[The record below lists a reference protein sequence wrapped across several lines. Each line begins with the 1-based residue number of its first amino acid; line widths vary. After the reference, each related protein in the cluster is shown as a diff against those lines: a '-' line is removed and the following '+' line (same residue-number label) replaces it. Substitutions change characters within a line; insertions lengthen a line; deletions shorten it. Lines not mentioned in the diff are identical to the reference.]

1 MMILKMNR
9 NKRALLCC
17 LFHIIWCCNIL
28 AINHQVECETIY
40 GRYGLQKQQ
49 SAKDYKKYIGKEF
62 SIIQNSTDEKDPNN
76 TFVIQNII
84 TMGNSF
90 LLKYSSIKDLS
101 NIREIKI
108 GLKDKDVSIYNLPF
122 VFMEM
127 IEREINNSIGNTIS
141 FEGAKNVFKIIDT
154 KFEKYS
160 DQSSYKSIVYYI
172 QDSESKIVHRISNMD
187 EDHTK
192 LSHILFKNKRM
203 ASLVS
208 VEKPTNTFEHNK
220 ISAIN
225 LNDSLAFSFA
235 DKIVSV
241 IIQAGHTSFNFIIK
255 NISDNSIKILWN
267 EASYVGTDGFTS
279 QIMHSGIKYFDKEK
293 LQTPTIIISGASLS
307 DGVIPINNATWS
319 DVEKRWIESP
329 LINYDNSSDLDGKT
343 MKLMIPIQIING
355 IVNEYIFTFRIRN
368 EFLFPGVI
376 QVGDDEPTIPNGI
389 DENLQLI
396 LI

>member
-1 MMILKMNR
+1 MIILKMNK

-49 SAKDYKKYIGKEF
+49 SSKDYKKYIGKEF
-62 SIIQNSTDEKDPNN
+62 SIIQNNTDEKDPNN

-101 NIREIKI
+101 NIREMKI
-108 GLKDKDVSIYNLPF
+108 GLKDKDVSIHNLPF
-122 VFMEM
+122 VFMDM

-187 EDHTK
+187 EDYTK

-208 VEKPTNTFEHNK
+208 VEKPTNTFEHNM

-241 IIQAGHTSFNFIIK
+241 IIQAGYTSFNFIIK

-329 LINYDNSSDLDGKT
+329 LINYGNSSDLDGKT
-343 MKLMIPIQIING
+343 MKLMIPIQIVNG

-376 QVGDDEPTIPNGI
+376 QVGDNEPTIPNGI

>member
-1 MMILKMNR
+1 MNK

-49 SAKDYKKYIGKEF
+49 SSKDYKKYIGKEF

-101 NIREIKI
+101 NIREMKI
-108 GLKDKDVSIYNLPF
+108 GLKDKDVSIHNLPF
-122 VFMEM
+122 VFMDM

-187 EDHTK
+187 EDYTK

-208 VEKPTNTFEHNK
+208 VEKPTNTFEHNM

-241 IIQAGHTSFNFIIK
+241 IIQAGYTSFNFIIK

-329 LINYDNSSDLDGKT
+329 LINYGNSSDLDGKT
-343 MKLMIPIQIING
+343 MKLMIPIQIVNG

-376 QVGDDEPTIPNGI
+376 QVGDNEPTIPNGI

>member
-1 MMILKMNR
+1 MNR

-17 LFHIIWCCNIL
+17 LFYIICCCNVL
-28 AINHQVECETIY
+28 AINHQVGCETIY

-49 SAKDYKKYIGKEF
+49 SSKDYKKYIGKEF
-62 SIIQNSTDEKDPNN
+62 SIIQNSTDDKDSNN

-84 TMGNSF
+84 PMGNAF
-90 LLKYSSIKDLS
+90 LLKYSSIKNLS
-101 NIREIKI
+101 NIREMKI
-108 GLKDKDVSIYNLPF
+108 GLKDKKDVSIHNLPF
-122 VFMEM
+122 VFMDM
-127 IEREINNSIGNTIS
+127 VEREINNSIGNTIS

-172 QDSESKIVHRISNMD
+172 QDSESQIVHRISNMN
-187 EDHTK
+187 EDYTK

-208 VEKPTNTFEHNK
+208 VEKPTNSFEQNK

-225 LNDSLAFSFA
+225 LNDSLAFSYA

-241 IIQAGHTSFNFIIK
+241 IIQAGYTSFNFIIK
-255 NISDNSIKILWN
+255 NISDKSIKILWN
-267 EASYVGTDGFTS
+267 EASFVGIDGFTS
-279 QIMHSGIKYFDKEK
+279 QVMHSGIKYFDKEK

-307 DGVIPINNATWS
+307 DGVLPINNATWS

-355 IVNEYIFTFRIRN
+355 VVNEYIFTFRIRN

-376 QVGDDEPTIPNGI
+376 QIGEDEPTIPNGI

>member
-1 MMILKMNR
+1 MNK

-49 SAKDYKKYIGKEF
+49 SSKDYKKYIGKEF

-101 NIREIKI
+101 NIREMKI
-108 GLKDKDVSIYNLPF
+108 GLKDKDVSIHNLPF
-122 VFMEM
+122 VFMDM

-187 EDHTK
+187 EDYTK

-208 VEKPTNTFEHNK
+208 VEKPTNTFEHNM

-241 IIQAGHTSFNFIIK
+241 IIQAGYTSFNFIIK

-307 DGVIPINNATWS
+307 DGVIPTNNATWS

-329 LINYDNSSDLDGKT
+329 LINYGNSSDLDGKT
-343 MKLMIPIQIING
+343 MKLMIPIQIVNG

-376 QVGDDEPTIPNGI
+376 QVGDNEPTIPNGI

>member
-1 MMILKMNR
+1 MIQKMNR

-28 AINHQVECETIY
+28 SINHQVECETIY
-40 GRYGLQKQQ
+40 GRYGLQKQH
-49 SAKDYKKYIGKEF
+49 SSKDYKKYIGKEF

-76 TFVIQNII
+76 TFIIQNIV

-90 LLKYSSIKDLS
+90 LLKYSPIKDHS
-101 NIREIKI
+101 ITRSMKI
-108 GLKDKDVSIYNLPF
+108 ELKDKGMSLYNLPF
-122 VFMEM
+122 VFMDM
-127 IEREINNSIGNTIS
+127 IEKEINNSIGNTIS
-141 FEGAKNVFKIIDT
+141 YEGVKNTFKIIDT

-172 QDSESKIVHRISNMD
+172 QDSESQIVHRISNMN
-187 EDHTK
+187 EDYTK

-208 VEKPTNTFEHNK
+208 VEKPTNSDGQNK
-220 ISAIN
+220 ISTIN
-225 LNDSLAFSFA
+225 LNNSLAFSYA

-241 IIQAGHTSFNFIIK
+241 IIQAGYTSFNFIIK
-255 NISDNSIKILWN
+255 NKSDYSIKILWN

-307 DGVIPINNATWS
+307 DGVLPITNAAWS

-329 LINYDNSSDLDGKT
+329 LINYNSSSDLEGKT
-343 MKLMIPIQIING
+343 IKLMIPIQIING
-355 IVNEYIFTFRIRN
+355 VVNEYIFTFRIRN

-376 QVGDDEPTIPNGI
+376 QTGEDEPTIPNGI
-389 DENLQLI
+389 DEDLQLI
-396 LI
+396 LV

>member
-1 MMILKMNR
+1 MNK

-49 SAKDYKKYIGKEF
+49 SSKDYKKYIGKEF

-101 NIREIKI
+101 NIREMKI
-108 GLKDKDVSIYNLPF
+108 GLKDKDVSIHNLPF
-122 VFMEM
+122 VFMDM

-187 EDHTK
+187 EDYTK

-208 VEKPTNTFEHNK
+208 VEKPTNTFEHNM

-241 IIQAGHTSFNFIIK
+241 IIQAGYTSFNFIIK

-319 DVEKRWIESP
+319 DVEKRWVESP
-329 LINYDNSSDLDGKT
+329 LINYGNSSDLDGKT
-343 MKLMIPIQIING
+343 MKLMIPIQIVNG

-376 QVGDDEPTIPNGI
+376 QVGDNEPTIPNGI

>member
-1 MMILKMNR
+1 
-9 NKRALLCC
+9 
-17 LFHIIWCCNIL
+17 
-28 AINHQVECETIY
+28 
-40 GRYGLQKQQ
+40 
-49 SAKDYKKYIGKEF
+49 
-62 SIIQNSTDEKDPNN
+62 
-76 TFVIQNII
+76 
-84 TMGNSF
+84 
-90 LLKYSSIKDLS
+90 
-101 NIREIKI
+101 
-108 GLKDKDVSIYNLPF
+108 
-122 VFMEM
+122 
-127 IEREINNSIGNTIS
+127 
-141 FEGAKNVFKIIDT
+141 
-154 KFEKYS
+154 
-160 DQSSYKSIVYYI
+160 
-172 QDSESKIVHRISNMD
+172 
-187 EDHTK
+187 
-192 LSHILFKNKRM
+192 M

-208 VEKPTNTFEHNK
+208 VEKPTNTFEHNM

-241 IIQAGHTSFNFIIK
+241 IIQAGYTSFNFIIK

-329 LINYDNSSDLDGKT
+329 LINYGNSSDLDGKT
-343 MKLMIPIQIING
+343 MKLMIPIQIVNG

-376 QVGDDEPTIPNGI
+376 QVGDNEPTIPNGI